1 MKKLL
6 LATLIILII
15 SNKGYANFRPPV
27 INIEKIYDIIKTY
40 KDTTVTR
47 NFKEEFLKNIVFI
60 NDSTAYFNPNGTLH
74 LFKIN
79 FDSLIHVEKL
89 SKSIYHGGNF
99 GRYLF
104 TNKGNIYSLGGS
116 GLWSSIP
123 KLLEF
128 NFKNKEWFS
137 KKIKNFPEN
146 TKLIASSWVIGD
158 KLKTLIIL
166 NTDNNYSKKL
176 DFMFG
181 EIDLNDFS
189 FAEIGEFESVKSADL
204 IVGNKNI
211 IYESNRYLILQ
222 VGSSTGY
229 RYDVFDKKK
238 GEILKMNLLE
248 GIPFINGKSFAYIN
262 DSILFYRNKNLV
274 TDSVVLNNNSI
285 FFKSS
290 IEDIYIENINQ
301 SRINKISSYSIGFIV
316 LALLIILLIKKINL
330 SSNSS
335 HENTLEIEKKLLIN
349 KGSVIKRDELDELLG
364 ISHLSFDSIKS
375 KRSSMIRTININGRL
390 KIERI
395 RKEDDKRFFKYS
407 IN

>member
-1 MKKLL
+1 MKKLM
-6 LATLIILII
+6 LATFVILIF
-15 SNKGYANFRPPV
+15 SFKGYANFRPPV
-27 INIEKIYDIIKTY
+27 INIEKIYDKLKTY
-40 KDTTVTR
+40 KDTTLTR

-79 FDSLIHVEKL
+79 FDSLIHVKKL

-301 SRINKISSYSIGFIV
+301 SRINKISSYSIGFII

-349 KGSVIKRDELDELLG
+349 KGSVIKREELDELLG

>member
-6 LATLIILII
+6 LATFIILIF
-15 SNKGYANFRPPV
+15 NFKGYANFRPPV

-104 TNKGNIYSLGGS
+104 INKGNIYSLGGS

-137 KKIKNFPEN
+137 KEIKNFPEN
-146 TKLIASSWVIGD
+146 IKLIASSWVIGD

-301 SRINKISSYSIGFIV
+301 SRINKISSYSIGFII

>member
-79 FDSLIHVEKL
+79 FDSLIHVKKL
-89 SKSIYHGGNF
+89 SNSIYHGGNF

-104 TNKGNIYSLGGS
+104 TNKGNIYLLGGS

-146 TKLIASSWVIGD
+146 TKQIASSWMIGD

-166 NTDNNYSKKL
+166 NPDNTYSKKL
-176 DFMFG
+176 EFMFG

-222 VGSSTGY
+222 VGSSTGC

-301 SRINKISSYSIGFIV
+301 SRINKISSYSIGFII
-316 LALLIILLIKKINL
+316 LALLIILLFKKINL

-349 KGSVIKRDELDELLG
+349 KGSVIKREELDELLG
-364 ISHLSFDSIKS
+364 IAHLSFDSIKS

>member
-1 MKKLL
+1 MKKLM
-6 LATLIILII
+6 LATFIILIF
-15 SNKGYANFRPPV
+15 SFKGYANFRPPV

-79 FDSLIHVEKL
+79 FDSLIHVKKL
-89 SKSIYHGGNF
+89 SNSIYHGGNF

-176 DFMFG
+176 NFMFG

-222 VGSSTGY
+222 VGNSTGY
-229 RYDVFDKKK
+229 RYDIFDKKK

-301 SRINKISSYSIGFIV
+301 SRINKISSYSIGFII

-330 SSNSS
+330 SSNSF

-375 KRSSMIRTININGRL
+375 KRSSIIRTININGRL

>member
-1 MKKLL
+1 M
-6 LATLIILII
+6 
-15 SNKGYANFRPPV
+15 
-27 INIEKIYDIIKTY
+27 
-40 KDTTVTR
+40 
-47 NFKEEFLKNIVFI
+47 
-60 NDSTAYFNPNGTLH
+60 
-74 LFKIN
+74 
-79 FDSLIHVEKL
+79 
-89 SKSIYHGGNF
+89 
-99 GRYLF
+99 
-104 TNKGNIYSLGGS
+104 
-116 GLWSSIP
+116 
-123 KLLEF
+123 
-128 NFKNKEWFS
+128 
-137 KKIKNFPEN
+137 
-146 TKLIASSWVIGD
+146 
-158 KLKTLIIL
+158 KTLIIL
-166 NTDNNYSKKL
+166 NTDNTYSKKL
-176 DFMFG
+176 EFMFG

-330 SSNSS
+330 SS
-335 HENTLEIEKKLLIN
+335 
-349 KGSVIKRDELDELLG
+349 
-364 ISHLSFDSIKS
+364 
-375 KRSSMIRTININGRL
+375 
-390 KIERI
+390 
-395 RKEDDKRFFKYS
+395 
-407 IN
+407 

>member
-1 MKKLL
+1 MKKLIK
-6 LATLIILII
+6 ATFIILIF
-15 SNKGYANFRPPV
+15 SFKGYANFRPPV

-79 FDSLIHVEKL
+79 FDSLIHVKKL

-104 TNKGNIYSLGGS
+104 INKGNIYSLGGS

-146 TKLIASSWVIGD
+146 TKQIASSWVIGD

-166 NTDNNYSKKL
+166 NPDNTYSKKL

-301 SRINKISSYSIGFIV
+301 SRINKISSYSIGFII

-349 KGSVIKRDELDELLG
+349 KGSVIKREELDELLG